1 MQQTTCS
8 LEPAIGSRVHQHDL
22 LSLVHKGFGKILA
35 HQRKTWTW
43 EVPHLSRSESLLRCW
58 HFKNENLRCPCNTL
72 GTIFASGC
80 LGEVSALSS
89 LTWHSL
95 VIPMAVYYVRQ
106 QSFSHLCIFVCHKSV
121 EDCCSKCPLPMIE
134 PMSMLTQDDPST
146 PQSRP
151 VSTSPVDR
159 GLNRLHRA
167 CRWCNIVFPTQ
178 IEVIYISENLTPDG
192 RFKKEISIGNYRVYG
207 PQFIDRLSNAERYW
221 QSLGK
226 FGSWSSFLRWKG
238 FL

>member
-43 EVPHLSRSESLLRCW
+43 EVPHLSRSESVLRCW
-58 HFKNENLRCPCNTL
+58 HFKNENLRCPGNTL

-134 PMSMLTQDDPST
+134 PMSMLTQDDPSNT
-146 PQSRP
+146 PKQACVNISRRP
-151 VSTSPVDR
+151 
-159 GLNRLHRA
+159 
-167 CRWCNIVFPTQ
+167 
-178 IEVIYISENLTPDG
+178 
-192 RFKKEISIGNYRVYG
+192 RVE
-207 PQFIDRLSNAERYW
+207 QAS
-221 QSLGK
+221 QSLSMMQHRFSDTNWGHLH
-226 FGSWSSFLRWKG
+226 LRKLNTWRPLQTGDFYWK
-238 FL
+238 L